1 MNELALGINLLVVGM
16 TVLFLAMGLLIL
28 VMILLDRLFRT
39 RKLVPDEQEPAET
52 ETVSRHARDTA
63 DEQVV
68 AAIALAL
75 AHLRSLE
82 ISRSGL
88 GTALED
94 GPGSWWT
101 LGQAQQRPTSV
112 HHPFKPSPPSQIS
125 SPGASDIPQGRRK

>member
-1 MNELALGINLLVVGM
+1 MNELVLGITLLVVGM
-16 TVLFLAMGLLIL
+16 AVLFLAMGLLIL
-28 VMILLDRLFRT
+28 VMIALDRLFRT
-39 RKLVPDEQEPAET
+39 RKLVPDEQEPTQT

-82 ISRSGL
+82 ISQSGL

-94 GPGSWWT
+94 GHGSWWT
-101 LGQAQQRPTSV
+101 MGQAQQRPTTVYPSL
-112 HHPFKPSPPSQIS
+112 KPSASSQIS

>member
-1 MNELALGINLLVVGM
+1 LNELVLGFTLLVVGM

-28 VMILLDRLFRT
+28 VMIALDRLFRT
-39 RKLVPDEQEPAET
+39 RKLVPDEQEPTQT
-52 ETVSRHARDTA
+52 ETVSRHARNTA

-82 ISRSGL
+82 ISQSGL

-94 GPGSWWT
+94 GHGSWWT
-101 LGQAQQRPTSV
+101 MGQAQQRPTTAY
-112 HHPFKPSPPSQIS
+112 PPLKPSPSSQIS

>member
-1 MNELALGINLLVVGM
+1 MNELVLGFTLLVVGM

-28 VMILLDRLFRT
+28 VMIALDRLFRT
-39 RKLVPDEQEPAET
+39 RKLVPDEQEPAQT
-52 ETVSRHARDTA
+52 ETVSRYARDTA

-82 ISRSGL
+82 ISQSGL

-94 GPGSWWT
+94 GHGSWWT
-101 LGQAQQRPTSV
+101 MGQAQQRPTTAY
-112 HHPFKPSPPSQIS
+112 PPLKPSPSSQIS